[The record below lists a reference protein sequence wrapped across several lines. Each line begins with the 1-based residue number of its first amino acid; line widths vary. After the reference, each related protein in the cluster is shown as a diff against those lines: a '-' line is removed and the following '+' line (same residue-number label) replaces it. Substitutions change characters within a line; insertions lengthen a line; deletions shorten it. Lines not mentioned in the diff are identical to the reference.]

1 MLRIERSRDRSPVR
15 SSAMKIANNCL
26 VRGVSVY
33 FCTISL
39 YIILECVLF
48 CNLFKPLILFKIF
61 VMSLKN

>member
-1 MLRIERSRDRSPVR
+1 
-15 SSAMKIANNCL
+15 MKIANNCL